1 MKYAAAFLAL
11 LLLLPA
17 APSTGAVA
25 HPADEFFQIHQLKL
39 TAKGVELDLY
49 LFPGP
54 LVARQ
59 IWQDADADRDGQV
72 SADEAAGFTERLL
85 PKLYLSLEQQESLSW
100 TIITAEFPAA
110 FQPLQIGDEGIY
122 MQLQAAWP
130 AGTRGARWI
139 ELSNDNYVE
148 NGRFWFDVA
157 ATEGVSLGRHHTERN
172 RFISEFS
179 LRNPAPGTGDNPA
192 GEPAATGDE
201 TPAAE
206 AGRQAREARS
216 PWLQQLDALLRAP
229 SLTPQFFAVA
239 LLVALVLGALH
250 ALTPGHGKT
259 VVAAY
264 LVGSR
269 GTIGHAAFLGGIVTL
284 THTGSVLLLGV
295 LAVIASRAIIPSR
308 LTPLLELASGLLI
321 LALGLN
327 LLWARFRA
335 SRHPATHSHSH
346 THDHSHHHDHDHTH
360 EHGHDHGH
368 SHHIPD
374 PSEISWRSLL
384 ALGVSGGLVPCP
396 DAIAILLIA
405 VAIQRLLLGLVLI
418 LAFSAGLAA
427 VLIAIGVALVTGKGL
442 LARRFERFEPATR
455 WLPLV
460 SAVIVTGLG
469 LLVAL
474 RAATSL

>member
-1 MKYAAAFLAL
+1 
-11 LLLLPA
+11 
-17 APSTGAVA
+17 
-25 HPADEFFQIHQLKL
+25 
-39 TAKGVELDLY
+39 
-49 LFPGP
+49 
-54 LVARQ
+54 
-59 IWQDADADRDGQV
+59 
-72 SADEAAGFTERLL
+72 
-85 PKLYLSLEQQESLSW
+85 
-100 TIITAEFPAA
+100 
-110 FQPLQIGDEGIY
+110 
-122 MQLQAAWP
+122 
-130 AGTRGARWI
+130 
-139 ELSNDNYVE
+139 
-148 NGRFWFDVA
+148 
-157 ATEGVSLGRHHTERN
+157 
-172 RFISEFS
+172 
-179 LRNPAPGTGDNPA
+179 
-192 GEPAATGDE
+192 
-201 TPAAE
+201 
-206 AGRQAREARS
+206 
-216 PWLQQLDALLRAP
+216 
-229 SLTPQFFAVA
+229 LTPQFFAVA

-346 THDHSHHHDHDHTH
+346 THDHSHHHNHHHAH
-360 EHGHDHGH
+360 EYGHDHGH